1 VAKKKPRKL
10 SRPTQADRICG
21 HDPHNIL
28 KENTQMALTKDE
40 IIEAIE
46 GMSLLDIVDLY
57 KTMQD
62 KWGVTPMAAAAPAAA
77 APAAAAE
84 PVEEKTTFDVILTGF
99 DAAKKI
105 NVIKVVRELTSL
117 GLKEAK
123 DLVESAPKPVKEGV
137 TKEEAEE
144 IKKKLEEGG
153 ATVEIK

>member
-1 VAKKKPRKL
+1 
-10 SRPTQADRICG
+10 
-21 HDPHNIL
+21 
-28 KENTQMALTKDE
+28 MALTKDQ

-46 GMSLLDIVDLY
+46 QMTLLDIVDLY

-77 APAAAAE
+77 VAVVAE

-123 DLVESAPKPVKEGV
+123 DLVEGAPKPVKEGV

-144 IKKKLEEGG
+144 MKTKLTDGG
-153 ATVEIK
+153 GTVEVK

>member
-1 VAKKKPRKL
+1 
-10 SRPTQADRICG
+10 
-21 HDPHNIL
+21 
-28 KENTQMALTKDE
+28 MALTKDQ

-46 GMSLLDIVDLY
+46 QMSLLDIVDLY

-62 KWGVTPMAAAAPAAA
+62 KWGVTPMAAAAAPAAAAA
-77 APAAAAE
+77 APAE
-84 PVEEKTTFDVILTGF
+84 EVEVKTTFDVILTGF

-123 DLVESAPKPVKEGV
+123 DLVESAPKAVKEGV

-144 IKKKLEEGG
+144 MKTKLTEGG
-153 ATVEIK
+153 ATVEVK

>member
-1 VAKKKPRKL
+1 
-10 SRPTQADRICG
+10 
-21 HDPHNIL
+21 
-28 KENTQMALTKDE
+28 MALTKDE

-46 GMSLLDIVDLY
+46 QMTLLDIVDLY

-84 PVEEKTTFDVILTGF
+84 AVEEKTTFDVILTAF
-99 DAAKKI
+99 DTAKKI

-123 DLVESAPKPVKEGV
+123 DLVEGAPKAVKEGV
-137 TKEEAEE
+137 TKEEAAEM
-144 IKKKLEEGG
+144 KTKLTDGG

>member
-1 VAKKKPRKL
+1 M
-10 SRPTQADRICG
+10 
-21 HDPHNIL
+21 N
-28 KENTQMALTKDE
+28 KDQ

-46 GMSLLDIVDLY
+46 QMSLLDIVDLY

-77 APAAAAE
+77 APTAAAE
-84 PVEEKTTFDVILTGF
+84 PVEEKTTFDVILTAF

-123 DLVESAPKPVKEGV
+123 DLVEGAPKAVKEGV

-144 IKKKLEEGG
+144 MKTKLTEGG
-153 ATVEIK
+153 ATVEVK

>member
-1 VAKKKPRKL
+1 
-10 SRPTQADRICG
+10 
-21 HDPHNIL
+21 
-28 KENTQMALTKDE
+28 MALTKDQ

-46 GMSLLDIVDLY
+46 QMSLLDIVDLY

-62 KWGVTPMAAAAPAAA
+62 KWGVTPMAAVAA
-77 APAAAAE
+77 APAAAAAAPVE
-84 PVEEKTTFDVILTGF
+84 EVEEKTTFDAILTGF

-123 DLVESAPKPVKEGV
+123 DLVEGAPKPVKEGV

-153 ATVEIK
+153 GKVDIK